1 MTAMTTRYINVEDY
15 RSGARRTL
23 PRSVFELV
31 DSGAGDEITL
41 RENRVVFEAVRLR
54 PRALGDVSSC
64 DIGTTVLGQAISM
77 PVLLAPCGYSRMVHR
92 EAEMATGRAAQE
104 AGTVFCLSTVT
115 SFPLEDVARAS
126 TGPKWFQLYP
136 PADPDECR
144 KLVERAKAA
153 GFKALCVTIDGAT
166 LGLRERDKRN
176 GLTVPMR
183 ITPKL
188 LAEGAVRP
196 RWAWDFV
203 RGGVG
208 RGGQG
213 LAGSKSMSIVRAG
226 EAVASVARSV
236 TSKDIEFIREIWDGA
251 LLIKGVQRG
260 DEIDELVNLGVDAVI
275 VSNHGGRQLDG
286 VPGAIEIL
294 PEVVARAGGRIEVLI
309 DSGFRRGTDI
319 VKALA
324 LGASAVLIG
333 RPYLYGLAVNGQA
346 GVEDVLRLLASEIR
360 QTMLLLG
367 YPTID
372 SIDAAAV
379 STPATSTQSPH
390 R

>member
-1 MTAMTTRYINVEDY
+1 MAARFINVEDY

-41 RENRVVFEAVRLR
+41 RKNRAAFEAIRLR
-54 PRALGDVSSC
+54 PRALGDVDSC
-64 DIGTTVLGQAISM
+64 DIGTTVLGQRMSM

-104 AGTVFCLSTVT
+104 AGTIFCLSTVT

-126 TGPKWFQLYP
+126 AGPKWFQLYP

-153 GFKALCVTIDGAT
+153 GFAALCVTIDGAT

-213 LAGSKSMSIVRAG
+213 LSGSKSMSIVRAG
-226 EAVASVARSV
+226 EAVASIARGV
-236 TSKDIEFIREIWDGA
+236 TGKDVEFIREIWDGP

-286 VPGAIEIL
+286 VPAAIEIL
-294 PEVVARAGGRIEVLI
+294 PEVVERAGDRMEILV

-324 LGASAVLIG
+324 LGARAVLVG
-333 RPYLYGLAVNGQA
+333 RPYLYGLAVNGQM
-346 GVEDVLRLLASEIR
+346 GVEDVLRLLAYEIR

-367 YPTID
+367 YPTIE

-379 STPATSTQSPH
+379 SDPAVLTPSAH